1 MTNINPY
8 DAFGACYTNS
18 KSQSVFRNLESKNF
32 FTAGEYTP
40 FLKKSLGDVP
50 PCVYAKPVLSYLNNA
65 TVRA

>member
-18 KSQSVFRNLESKNF
+18 QSQSAFRNLEAKNS
-32 FTAGEYTP
+32 FTAGDYTP
-40 FLKKSLGDVP
+40 FLKKSLGEVP

-65 TVRA
+65 TVRT